1 MLIFSQR
8 ISGDA
13 WRFGRQPLIN
23 ILSLNCSIAFAPYLI
38 DALSALEGTRNASSK
53 TVRQGGSGL
62 VLTHGGASLGLIYR
76 NHRASLDS
84 EEVIHYLATVGLRAN
99 VYDVSLM
106 SDEVVLASVNDSLL
120 VSHPQSEIWLERP
133 SVSQLIA
140 GYKTGQLSPGSS
152 LPEWLVWSAAAGRLL
167 LSDQRSGRW
176 VLLGEDHLEEFE
188 RRLTRL
194 TPATRST
201 SPAPPVISLK
211 GVEIHLQSAF
221 KLART
226 LRDFAQTRRI
236 SAYNEAAPE
245 FKLTVGPA
253 VEGIRISDTGS
264 VVGLTVREAGK
275 WAEIIEAE
283 LARLHASESV
293 RGQITT
299 VLADGSGGRFVL
311 QWGDEV
317 FVPHRFSYQRSVSGG
332 QLIYAKDRGFSL
344 LLDRSKDACI
354 ALTPQEEMLVAGP
367 RSRGVLIGS
376 DGPLT

>member
-62 VLTHGGASLGLIYR
+62 VLTHGASLGLIYR

-84 EEVIHYLATVGLRAN
+84 QEASHYLATVGLRAN

-106 SDEVVLASVNDSLL
+106 SEEVVLASVNDSLL
-120 VSHPQSEIWLERP
+120 VSHPQSEIWLERRY
-133 SVSQLIA
+133 VSHLIA

-152 LPEWLVWSAAAGRLL
+152 LPEWLVWSVAAGRLL

-194 TPATRST
+194 TPTTRST

-226 LRDFAQTRRI
+226 LRDFAQTRRV

-245 FKLTVGPA
+245 FKLTVGPG

-299 VLADGSGGRFVL
+299 VLADGSDGRFVL

-317 FVPHRFSYQRSVSGG
+317 FVPHQFSYQGSVSGG
-332 QLIYAKDRGFSL
+332 LLIYARDRGFSL

-354 ALTPQEEMLVAGP
+354 ALTPQEEMLVAG
-367 RSRGVLIGS
+367 RGFEVS
-376 DGPLT
+376 